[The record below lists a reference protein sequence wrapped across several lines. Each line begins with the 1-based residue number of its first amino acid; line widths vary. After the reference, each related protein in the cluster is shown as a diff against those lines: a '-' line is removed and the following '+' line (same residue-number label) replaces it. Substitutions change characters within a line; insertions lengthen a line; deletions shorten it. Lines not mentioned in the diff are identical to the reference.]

1 MTFKD
6 SKLERYLH
14 GFFELGL
21 FMKAFNGIWETI
33 VGLLILISHGT
44 IFSRLLTFLARG
56 ELLKDSQTRIFAITY
71 ILIHGIL
78 NIFLAFQLY
87 RNRLWAYKITIASM
101 IIFISYQIYRI
112 YLRHSGFLTVLTIFD
127 IVFVILTWHEYKHK
141 KALNQ

>member
-33 VGLLILISHGT
+33 VGILILISHGT
-44 IFSRLLTFLARG
+44 VFNKLLGFLARG
-56 ELLKDSQTRIFAITY
+56 ELLKDSRVFATTY

-127 IVFVILTWHEYKHK
+127 IIFVILTWHEYKHK
-141 KALNQ
+141 KALSQ